1 MHQHFIGLVPRPLT
15 ADNLHMHNNQIEP
28 RRKPPPTFG
37 MSSEFSFETHSIHTS
52 TQATSG
58 GRKIRRPRSLRRRRS
73 AEYASDRQ
81 SERPSFY
88 ADEHSFAERA
98 RRPALKVGQQ
108 EGYIYDR
115 NMAEAARYMEEHP
128 QTERKDSRSRQR
140 NPNLFSIYDMVD
152 EPMVRSTRLK
162 MTARPSSRAG
172 GRGAYFDEVLYKLRY
187 TPGDVIYGAHAA
199 GIQDYERRRRDT
211 DGEDDAEYKLRPVY
225 A

>member
-1 MHQHFIGLVPRPLT
+1 
-15 ADNLHMHNNQIEP
+15 MHNNQIEP